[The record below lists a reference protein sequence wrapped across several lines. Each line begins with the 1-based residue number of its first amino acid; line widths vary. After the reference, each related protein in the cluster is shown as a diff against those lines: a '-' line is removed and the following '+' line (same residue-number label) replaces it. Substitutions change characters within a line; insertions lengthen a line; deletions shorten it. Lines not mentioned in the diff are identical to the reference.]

1 MGGQKVLQS
10 VIKSSATGPRT
21 GPAGAMTVYFKSVE
35 STAPV
40 DERSARTAR
49 VMAVNQLDAQ
59 SL

>member
-1 MGGQKVLQS
+1 MGGLKVLQS
-10 VIKSSATGPRT
+10 VIKCSATRPGT
-21 GPAGAMTVYFKSVE
+21 APAGTMTVYFKSVE

-49 VMAVNQLDAQ
+49 VMAVNQPEAQ